1 MVKLKIGR
9 YTYNISKDDIVLD
22 NGACYQ
28 LITQKTKQH
37 TYPVLS
43 KKLAKELKDSGVIY
57 EVPKKGLN
65 IITYTNSCMIYY
77 KFDTELM
84 DKSGNFT

>member
-9 YTYNISKDDIVLD
+9 YVYNISKDDIVLD

-28 LITQKTKQH
+28 LITQKTRQK

-43 KKLAKELKDSGVIY
+43 KALVKELKNSGAIY
-57 EVPKKGLN
+57 EVPKKDLN
-65 IITYTNSCMIYY
+65 VVTYTNTCMVYY
-77 KFDTELM
+77 KFDIELM
-84 DKSGNFT
+84 EKSGNFA